1 MITDISRK
9 LLDSFNGSQP
19 CNNNLFMDCNQSVSA
34 ILDLIC
40 SNTKLLGP
48 DFNKFSREELRAI
61 AKNFLMHKDTN
72 LFHRLRTNASEAL
85 TTDFLVDNTGNFH
98 VVIPH
103 LSFFAA
109 PLQSYDV
116 NAAKQFE
123 KKVLKPYAKQIS
135 KGKPLSQK
143 FTQKLQKSIE
153 KMLKS
158 TNDNSNFNQLYSNYI
173 VDSILNNPEFV
184 RETIQSTE
192 KKPSTG
198 KLFSKFSRSGAICQ
212 SLNQEFLSNKFN
224 RTCIPDTFLSVHELY
239 YTSRTTLS
247 ALSVDLPSLTP
258 EALEQ
263 HLISLNNSLL
273 QETGKLSVYYKPGQ
287 YREQPV
293 QVGMK
298 NLVLNG
304 DKGFVDGFDP
314 QCTERISK
322 AMNPLSSDIISLA
335 QNANNMSL
343 EDYIKQVSL
352 VHFRYINIHP
362 FSDGNGRTGR
372 LITNMLLK
380 EKGLLFNIESREAK
394 QEYLQVMNS
403 VEHSVLEHMN
413 PSDYLANLYTNPD
426 ANKAVEETS
435 ISALSDFITAH
446 SFTPGI
452 SCDDSKA
459 LTQEQN
465 LSRGYINSD
474 PYLSPDL

>member
-1 MITDISRK
+1 
-9 LLDSFNGSQP
+9 
-19 CNNNLFMDCNQSVSA
+19 MDCNQSVSA

-40 SNTKLLGP
+40 SNTKILGP
-48 DFNKFSREELRAI
+48 DFNKFSREELRPI

-72 LFHRLRTNASEAL
+72 LFHRLRTNVSEAL
-85 TTDFLVDNTGNFH
+85 TTDFLIDNTGNFH

-109 PLQSYDV
+109 PLQSYDA

-143 FTQKLQKSIE
+143 LTQKLQKNIE
-153 KMLKS
+153 KMLKP
-158 TNDNSNFNQLYSNYI
+158 TNDNSNLNQLYSNYI
-173 VDSILNNPEFV
+173 VDSILNKPEFI
-184 RETIQSTE
+184 RETILSTE
-192 KKPSTG
+192 KKPSAG
-198 KLFSKFSRSGAICQ
+198 KLFSKFSRSSAICQ
-212 SLNQEFLSNKFN
+212 SLNQEFLGNKFN

-247 ALSVDLPSLTP
+247 ALSVDLPALTP
-258 EALEQ
+258 EALEE
-263 HLISLNNSLL
+263 HLIHLNDSLL
-273 QETGKLSVYYKPGQ
+273 QETGRLSVYYKPGQ

-293 QVGMK
+293 QVGLK
-298 NLVLNG
+298 QLVLNG

-322 AMNPLSSDIISLA
+322 SMKPLSSDIISLA
-335 QNANNMSL
+335 QNAGNMSS
-343 EDYIKQVSL
+343 EEYIKQVAL

-380 EKGLLFNIESREAK
+380 EKGMLFNIESPEAK
-394 QEYLQVMNS
+394 QEYLQAMNA
-403 VEHSVLEHMN
+403 VESSVLKNIN
-413 PSDYLANLYTNPD
+413 PADYLANLYTNPE
-426 ANKAVEETS
+426 ANKAAEEAS

-446 SFTPGI
+446 SFKPST
-452 SCDDSKA
+452 SDNDSKD
-459 LTQEQN
+459 LTKNTN
-465 LSRGYINSD
+465 LPTQYTNSN
-474 PYLSPDL
+474 PDLLPDL